1 MKNYNLYK
9 CKVERSRI
17 NGNYTVWLPEQE
29 DNDFVQMIVDN
40 NSFSH
45 GTFWERLVKVSA
57 NEFGLDISEVY
68 FAPEADVF
76 VSYTSSFQL
85 AKEME
90 AIFNNLITNFEFLR
104 RMVIIS
110 GIQYNYN

>member
-29 DNDFVQMIVDN
+29 NNDFVQMIVDN

-57 NEFGLDISEVY
+57 NEFGLALDDVSITHLQ
-68 FAPEADVF
+68 FAREYQN
-76 VSYTSSFQL
+76 SIEQ
-85 AKEME
+85 K
-90 AIFNNLITNFEFLR
+90 
-104 RMVIIS
+104 
-110 GIQYNYN
+110 